1 MRITS
6 INRVCFLFNHMFF
19 KGTYFLEGKA
29 TENDF
34 LRNSEIEIHF
44 VSVQPYN
51 KVQEL
56 YTLSM

>member
-19 KGTYFLEGKA
+19 KGTYFLDGKA

-51 KVQEL
+51 KVQ
-56 YTLSM
+56 

>member
-29 TENDF
+29 TEDDRGRQRTTTF
-34 LRNSEIEIHF
+34 C
-44 VSVQPYN
+44 QCA
-51 KVQEL
+51 
-56 YTLSM
+56 TLQ